1 MSRLRFPSRP
11 KLCYNVA
18 VKLWWQDQED
28 VEYQVGRSVFYAFTD
43 SIVDTQS
50 AIKVLAI
57 TVTAEIGLFAFVYV
71 RLGSGLLY

>member
-1 MSRLRFPSRP
+1 
-11 KLCYNVA
+11 
-18 VKLWWQDQED
+18 
-28 VEYQVGRSVFYAFTD
+28 VFYAFTD